1 MRCSVFIAISLDGFI
16 ARKDGAIDWLSIVER
31 KGEDHGFGKFFDSI
45 DTIVMG
51 RKTWETALG
60 FDAWP
65 YAGKRCVVVTH
76 GKHASQHGEEF
87 FSGDVRDLVLAD
99 SKRTYVDGGNVIA
112 QFLAAKRIDDL
123 TISIIPILLGD
134 GTPLAPALGRD
145 VALRLIAQ
153 KTFDSGLVQLEYVP
167 S

>member
-16 ARKDGAIDWLSIVER
+16 ARRDGRIDWLSIVER
-31 KGEDHGFGKFFDSI
+31 PGEDHGFQKFYDSV

-60 FDAWP
+60 FEAWP
-65 YAGKRCVVVTH
+65 YTGKRVVVLSKSTH
-76 GKHASQHGEEF
+76 RAMHGEDF
-87 FSGDVRDLVLAD
+87 FSGDVRELDLSR

-123 TISIIPILLGD
+123 TIAIIPILLGD
-134 GTPLAPALGRD
+134 GTPLAPGLGRD
-145 VALRLIAQ
+145 VPLRLVQHRA
-153 KTFDSGLVQLEYVP
+153 FDSGLVQLEYVP
-167 S
+167 